1 MKNKRI
7 SVWDLIPEKQYLITN
22 EGDIFEDEYD
32 YLESIASEYLGIKDN
47 LEDWQNMMLEEN
59 TEWKTGEEILR
70 EVLGVKKGR
79 QYETKRNK
87 NN

>member
-79 QYETKRNK
+79 
-87 NN
+87 